1 MISRKIRRV
10 RAVWKVWSLP
20 GHFRA
25 LLMYL
30 GVFRDAFSSPDV
42 DIDDV
47 NEFRPRASTKAFD
60 SVGLFDQLT

>member
-1 MISRKIRRV
+1 
-10 RAVWKVWSLP
+10 
-20 GHFRA
+20 
-25 LLMYL
+25 MYL